1 MSDASRAILIVEDE
15 PQIRRVLRMLLGVEQ
30 FRIIE
35 AGTAAVGLSQARTHK
50 PDLVIL
56 DLGLPDRDG
65 MQVITGV
72 RAWPKRTR
80 SRHSKP
86 VPMTTSAN
94 RSGHASSVHGC
105 RWLYAIAP
113 VQNCISTPI
122 EYRLLEVL
130 AQHIGFVVTHRV
142 LLREVWGPAST
153 EQTHYRARSGSTAL
167 AADGNR
173 SRLSPGPA

>member
-1 MSDASRAILIVEDE
+1 MTDASRAILIVEDD

-35 AGTAAVGLSQARTHK
+35 AGTAAVGLSHARTHK
-50 PDLVIL
+50 
-56 DLGLPDRDG
+56 PDRDG
-65 MQVITGV
+65 MQVITGI
-72 RAWPKRTR
+72 RAWSKRTR

-122 EYRLLEVL
+122 EYRL
-130 AQHIGFVVTHRV
+130 
-142 LLREVWGPAST
+142 
-153 EQTHYRARSGSTAL
+153 
-167 AADGNR
+167 
-173 SRLSPGPA
+173 